1 MGRVIRG
8 QRTCN
13 LKNDGHKLIKGMSM
27 NKRLWVLNPL
37 LLATALPAWA
47 VDDSMIVSAN
57 RTHRTVAEM
66 AQTTWVIEGQEIEQQ
81 VQGGK
86 EFKDVLAQLIPGIDV
101 SSQGRTNYGMNMR
114 GRAIVVLIDGVRLNS
129 SRTDSRQLDSIDP
142 FNIEHIEVIS
152 GATSLYG
159 GGSTGGLINIVTKKG
174 QQERQVDLELGSKTG
189 FANSN
194 DHDER
199 VAAAVSGGTDHA
211 SGRLSVAYQRFGG
224 WYDGNN
230 DALILDN
237 TQTGLQHSDRLDVM
251 GTGTIEIDENRQ
263 LQLVTQYYKSQGD
276 DYGLYLGKN
285 MSAVTGDGK
294 AFTTD
299 GLNSD
304 RVPGTERH
312 LISLQYSDAD
322 FLGQN
327 LVSQVYYRDESLTFY
342 PFPTLSKGQVSSFS
356 SSKQDTDQYGAKIT
370 LNSQPLD
377 GWDLTWGVDADHETF
392 NANQMFF
399 DLDQSMSS
407 GGLNN
412 QAIYT
417 TGRYPGY
424 SITNLAPFLQSSYD
438 LNDIFTISGGVRYQ
452 WTENRVDD
460 FVGYA
465 QQQDVASG
473 KVSSADAIPG
483 GKTDYDNFLFNAGI
497 VAHLT
502 DRQQTWFNFSQGVEL
517 PDPGKYYG
525 IGKYGAAV
533 NGHLPLLS
541 SVNVGDSPLQGIK
554 VNSYELGWRYTGDNL
569 RTQLAAYYSTSDKTI
584 VVNRTDMTIDV
595 QSDKRRI
602 YGVEG
607 AVDYYFPN
615 SDWSAGA
622 NFNVLKSQVK
632 SDGSWQK
639 WDVTL
644 ASPSKATAW
653 VGWAPEPWSL
663 RVQSQQVFDISDASG
678 NKLDGYNTVDFI
690 GSYALPLGKLTF
702 SIENLLNEDYVT
714 LWGQRAPL
722 LYSPTYGSSSLYE
735 YKGRGRTFGLNYA
748 LSF

>member
-1 MGRVIRG
+1 
-8 QRTCN
+8 
-13 LKNDGHKLIKGMSM
+13 M

-47 VDDSMIVSAN
+47 ADDNMIVSAN

-174 QQERQVDLELGSKTG
+174 QQERQVDLELGGKSG

-194 DHDER
+194 DRDER

-224 WYDGNN
+224 WYDGNH

-251 GTGTIEIDENRQ
+251 GTGTIEIDDNRQ

-342 PFPTLSKGQVSSFS
+342 PFPTLSKGLVSSFS
-356 SSKQDTDQYGAKIT
+356 SSKQDTDQYGAKVT

-377 GWDLTWGVDADHETF
+377 GWDLTWGLDADHETF

-399 DLDQSMSS
+399 DLNRSMSS

-438 LNDIFTISGGVRYQ
+438 LNDIFTLSGGVRYQ

-465 QQQDVASG
+465 QQQDVAGG

-602 YGVEG
+602 YGLEG
-607 AVDYYFPN
+607 AVDYFFPN

-663 RVQSQQVFDISDASG
+663 RVQSQQVFDLSDASG

-714 LWGQRAPL
+714 VWGQRAPL

-735 YKGRGRTFGLNYA
+735 YKGSGRTFGLNYA